1 MSNKGKVFV
10 SDLTASI
17 TIFSFF
23 LIFLGFAW
31 NTSLDTFLNEEKAEV
46 YRSQTFN
53 NIQSEGYPT
62 NWNKTNVQVPGI
74 LSEGRVNR
82 TKLSYLKNMS
92 LNRQRTLLKAQEFY
106 LKPTYLNGTT
116 LKTGNKALRV
126 NSSKVPGDKSVY
138 VEKAVSLDGK
148 TQKRVVLEYYRWAG

>member
-1 MSNKGKVFV
+1 MSNKGQVFV

-31 NTSLDTFLNEEKAEV
+31 NTSLDTFLNDDKAEI

-62 NWNKTNVQVPGI
+62 NWNKSNVQVPGI
-74 LSEGRVNR
+74 LTEGYVNR

-92 LNRQRTLLKAQEFY
+92 LNRQRKLLKAQEFY
-106 LKPTYLNGTT
+106 LKPQYLNDTT
-116 LKTGNKALRV
+116 VKTGNKSLRI
-126 NSSKVPGDKSVY
+126 NSSQVPDDKSVY
-138 VEKAVSLDGK
+138 VEKAVLLDSK
-148 TQKRVVLEYYRWAG
+148 TQKRVMLEYYRWAG

>member
-1 MSNKGKVFV
+1 MSDKGQVFV

-31 NTSLDTFLNEEKAEV
+31 NTSLDNFLNEDKAEV

-62 NWNKTNVQVPGI
+62 NWNKTSVQVPGI
-74 LSEGRVNR
+74 LSEGKVNR
-82 TKLSYLKNMS
+82 TKLFYLKNMS
-92 LNRQRTLLKAQEFY
+92 LNNQRTLLKAQEFY
-106 LKPTYLNGTT
+106 FKTQYLNGTI
-116 LKTGNKALRV
+116 LRADNKSLRI
-126 NSSKVPGDKSVY
+126 NSSVLPEDKSVY

-148 TQKRVVLEYYRWAG
+148 TQKRVMLEYYRWAG